1 MPSTRR
7 AASIPCSRANE
18 AGLTVPKDAAA
29 KRYCIQIDFDTI
41 VVAFDQST
49 GMAESPFF
57 NYFNE
62 SVPCLTKT
70 SNQYSKSNAS
80 T

>member
-1 MPSTRR
+1 MRPGLDGAQARR
-7 AASIPCSRANE
+7 RSIAQNCFIAC
-18 AGLTVPKDAAA
+18 G
-29 KRYCIQIDFDTI
+29 FDTI
-41 VVAFDQST
+41 IVAFEFKHIWN
-49 GMAESPFF
+49 GVSPFF
-57 NYFNE
+57 SFLNE